1 MYQVSKSVRATHNQD
16 GAVILAIHTGQVLRL
31 NPTGSL
37 VFQYLQQGAT
47 EAEIV
52 AVLMTRFE
60 LSSEVATADLH
71 EFLDALE
78 RLELIHRM
86 EFPAAVHERKAAEV
100 PLSRLT
106 MRSRPDKECER

>member
-16 GAVILAIHTGQVLRL
+16 GAVVLAIHTGQVLRL

-47 EAEIV
+47 EAEIL
-52 AVLMTRFE
+52 ATLTTRFQ
-60 LSSEVATADLH
+60 LTSEVAAADLR

-78 RLELIHRM
+78 RLELIHPLD
-86 EFPAAVHERKAAEV
+86 FPAAVQQCKAAEALAESV
-100 PLSRLT
+100 NEPQSIR
-106 MRSRPDKECER
+106 